1 MPEELEIVDN
11 IDIEPIE
18 EEEEPK
24 GVPPPDRP
32 VEEPKYKNKYL
43 QWRNNVT
50 SGTYNV
56 TQILGN
62 PEIILNDGVNQIRLS
77 DILGYQLPND
87 NLTKFIEDN
96 ELSEAEFGFMDEDLM
111 LKVGDGWKSIF
122 DILDL
127 EPLSKVGRYKRN
139 LLQVNKKYN
148 DKTKLI

>member
-1 MPEELEIVDN
+1 MLEELETLDS

-18 EEEEPK
+18 EEEERIS
-24 GVPPPDRP
+24 VPPPERP

-62 PEIILNDGVNQIRLS
+62 PEIMLNDGVNQIRLS

-87 NLTKFIEDN
+87 KLTKFIEDN
-96 ELSEAEFGFMDEDLM
+96 ELAEDDFGFMEEDLM
-111 LKVGDGWKSIF
+111 LRVSDSWKSIF

-127 EPLSKVGRYKRN
+127 EPLSKVGKYKRN
-139 LLQVNKKYN
+139 LIKVNEKYSN
-148 DKTKLI
+148 KTKLI